1 MSYDGYKANWGR
13 STNIDRGVSKNH
25 LQAADLNS
33 VYTTVS
39 SNSASWNSGGDGSG
53 SSSAISTDTQDIY
66 TTFSTDSNY
75 PNVKLLLHGE
85 GTDGDTEIVDDSPN
99 HYTIQNTKSENNF
112 LSSGEK
118 KYGSSSIFLS
128 GGTTTAGDSDFS
140 SVGILFKFDD
150 LTNGTNSGTV
160 YDKSSNS
167 NDATFASGSI
177 SNAQSKWGTTSLY
190 GTLDTAPDASYDVG
204 TGAFTAE
211 AWVYYTS
218 QAGSWCGTD
227 ESRNNAL
234 QIGHPNSS
242 SFGIALA
249 LIIWDLTGSTVPS
262 LNQWVHVAVCR
273 SAGATLSVFID
284 GTRTATEGSNSN
296 NYEAPDIFGI
306 GTNGYIDSIRITKGV
321 DRYGATNSSI
331 TVPTEPFPESASDST
346 TGGGLKIQDE
356 DFSIDGDFTIETF
369 VQPKDITNGGVI
381 YSSGTGHVLALS
393 GASGKLSYDGSGD
406 AIATTVP
413 VVTANTW
420 SHIAVVREDNLLTVF
435 ANGVSALQTTES
447 ATGSPLGTT
456 EFTIG
461 MDSSSDNIYSGFIDE
476 FRITD
481 GVARYSG
488 STYTVPAAA
497 FSGESRFEK
506 TVVTGVSGVAAEAIT
521 LETQAVKTF
530 HSTDDEYHNVQLLL
544 HCEGSNND
552 TDMDDDSRV
561 GHHFD
566 FKGNSKLSSTQKK
579 FGSTSLFTGTS
590 DNDHVLVDSD
600 DTNFLELGT
609 EDFTLEFW
617 LYWDGVTGYQTVFDN
632 GYGSGSTAGSWLI
645 QTDNGNGRL
654 KWYQNGGLLVT
665 EGSDPTAST
674 WLHYAIVRS
683 SGTLKIYRNG
693 IQTASAS
700 TSNEY
705 FTPDKLSIGARNAGT
720 YPFDGYLDEI
730 RITKGIARYS
740 GSDTSSANF
749 TVPSAA
755 FSGEALESTTVVTG
769 ITGFTGPSDMTSAK
783 TTVKSNSANWNSAYT
798 TTNTYSADWNNTKTT
813 TNSISGGAA
822 SAWVSINGNPSGSPS
837 INSSFNVSSLTD
849 VGPGEYTVTFTT
861 NMDDTDYCV
870 ISAAHEGN
878 TNTTTVV
885 GSPDATTFTQSSF
898 KIRTTSS
905 TSGAADTNGVYAA
918 VFD

>member
-13 STNIDRGVSKNH
+13 STNLDRGTSKNH
-25 LQAADLNS
+25 LQATDLNS

-39 SNSASWNSGGDGSG
+39 SNSASWSSGGDGSNT
-53 SSSAISTDTQDIY
+53 AISTDTQDIY
-66 TTFSTDSNY
+66 TTFSTDSNF
-75 PNVKLLLHGE
+75 PKVKLLLHGE
-85 GTDGDTEIVDDSPN
+85 GTEGDTEIVDDSPN
-99 HYTIQNTKSENNF
+99 HYTVQNINSNTNF
-112 LSSGEK
+112 LTAGVK
-118 KYGSSSIFLS
+118 KYGSSSILLS
-128 GGTTTAGDSDFS
+128 GGTFTAGDSNFS
-140 SVGILFKFDD
+140 SVGILFKFDG
-150 LTNGTNSGTV
+150 LTDGTSSGTV

-167 NDATFASGSI
+167 NDATYNTGKI
-177 SNAQSKWGTTSLY
+177 SDAQSKWGTTSLS
-190 GTLDTAPDASYDVG
+190 GTLDTTPAASYDVG

-211 AWVYYTS
+211 AWVYYTR
-218 QAGSWCGTD
+218 QAASFTGTD
-227 ESRNNAL
+227 EGRNNAM
-234 QIGHPNSS
+234 QIGHPNGS

-273 SAGATLSVFID
+273 SSGGRLSVFID
-284 GTRTATEGSNSN
+284 GTRTATETGNSN
-296 NYEAPDIFGI
+296 NYEAPDYFGL
-306 GTNGYIDSIRITKGV
+306 GPYGFVDSIRITKGV
-321 DRYGATNSSI
+321 DVYGADNSSI
-331 TVPTEPFPESASDST
+331 TVPTAAFPESASDT
-346 TGGGLKIQDE
+346 ITGGGLKVQDE
-356 DFSIDGDFTIETF
+356 DFSIDGDFTIESF
-369 VQPKDITNGGVI
+369 VRPMDITNGGVI

-393 GASGKLSYDGSGD
+393 GATGKISYDGSGS

-435 ANGVSALQTTES
+435 ANGVSALETTES
-447 ATGSPLGTT
+447 ATGNPLGTT
-456 EFTIG
+456 QFTIG
-461 MDSSSDNIYSGFIDE
+461 MDTNSGNIYSGFIDE

-521 LETQAVKTF
+521 LETQAIKTF

-544 HCEGSNND
+544 HCEGTNND

-561 GHHFD
+561 GHHFE
-566 FKGNSKLSSTQKK
+566 FNGNSKLSSTQKK

-609 EDFTLEFW
+609 DDFTLEFW

-654 KWYQNGGLLVT
+654 KWYHNGGLLVT
-665 EGSDPTAST
+665 EGSDPANTT

-693 IQTASAS
+693 IQTASGS
-700 TSNEY
+700 TTNPYS
-705 FTPDKLSIGARNAGT
+705 TPDKLSIGARNAGT

-755 FSGEALESTTVVTG
+755 FSGEALETTTVVTG
-769 ITGFTGPSDMTSAK
+769 ISGSVGEGSK
-783 TTVKSNSANWNSAYT
+783 IVSNYT

-813 TNSISGGAA
+813 TNSNSA
-822 SAWVSINGNPSGSPS
+822 SWTSGSAKVWLNYNHMTPA
-837 INSSFNVSSLTD
+837 IRSSYGVSTVTD
-849 VGPGEYTVTFTT
+849 NAAGQYTVNFST
-861 NMDDTDYCV
+861 NFSNNDYAV
-870 ISAAHEGN
+870 AGL
-878 TNTTTVV
+878 
-885 GSPDATTFTQSSF
+885 
-898 KIRTTSS
+898 
-905 TSGAADTNGVYAA
+905 TNGTNADANDTYNTYIFNETLMALSSCKITNQHSDGTENDLQISTL
-918 VFD
+918 VFFGDQ